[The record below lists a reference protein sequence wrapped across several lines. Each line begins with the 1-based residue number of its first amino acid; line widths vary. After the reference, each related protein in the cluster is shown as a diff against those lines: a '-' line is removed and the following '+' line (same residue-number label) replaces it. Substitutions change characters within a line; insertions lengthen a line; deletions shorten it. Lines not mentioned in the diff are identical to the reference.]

1 MESRASLVENL
12 SVGISI
18 IELVLLIVIAPT
30 LILNFNYCT
39 GPQGEGS
46 LRESIFLSIVGVS
59 FATMLGLY
67 IKNVDLRSGRISLSI
82 IAVFIGLVFAAI
94 YYVFYF
100 LGTACPA

>member
-30 LILNFNYCT
+30 LILNYNYCT
-39 GPQGEGS
+39 DSPGEHS
-46 LRESIFLSIVGVS
+46 LRQPIFYSIVLVS
-59 FATMLGLY
+59 IATVLVLY
-67 IKNVDLRSGRISLSI
+67 IKNADLRSRRISLSI

-94 YYVFYF
+94 YDVFYF